1 MKNDI
6 LIVAALIAVI
16 TMLTL
21 FSGIIQTLL
30 ALVPMADRASV
41 LIAWGKYVFVPTT
54 AYYVYKSFQAFLD
67 WWKSE

>member
-6 LIVAALIAVI
+6 LITAVLIGFIAV
-16 TMLTL
+16 LTL
-21 FSGIIQTLL
+21 FSGIIPTLL
-30 ALVPMADRASV
+30 ALVPMADRAGV

-54 AYYVYKSFQAFLD
+54 AYYVYKSFQALLD